1 MGNLKWKYLKRKKK
15 KDMHFKSVM
24 NVIKGEVISK
34 SLRSKQSNIQL
45 LVLTNR
51 ISFSTSLCNSLN
63 LASIYLFR
71 KTICEC
77 KNICAD
83 HLYRC
88 CWEDHRE
95 RGHDNIWMLTVI
107 VQNEEVIC
115 FLTRWESFCSSVKR
129 RKEKEKKKK
138 KIKPSAISFG

>member
-34 SLRSKQSNIQL
+34 SLRSKHEHSALGFNKQNIL
-45 LVLTNR
+45 
-51 ISFSTSLCNSLN
+51 STSLCNSLN
-63 LASIYLFR
+63 LPSIYLFW
-71 KTICEC
+71 KTTCEC

-88 CWEDHRE
+88 FWEDHRE

-115 FLTRWESFCSSVKR
+115 FLKRWESFCSSVKR